1 MNRPKQ
7 KADKT
12 TNKTRVISPY
22 RDARFMRDFEAF
34 VADCISQ
41 SLAPT
46 SVCNALM
53 ISTSI
58 PAPTLYPL
66 EASKPVKKPAP
77 TSLSAMASPSPSGA
91 PRRVRSKV
99 APWWHGFYLNEP
111 LRRFRNPAQWR
122 DTSDI
127 LQCHYAHMSLL
138 ELGPVHTFTVRLRDD
153 IEAKARQQTSPLVW
167 LQQRIKSEL
176 GKALDRPVQFLLVI
190 EEEKRRLHC
199 HGEFQVS
206 VDEVAIARAAL
217 RKACGPWKKAP
228 QHQTKTEADPDD
240 GWAGYISKDF
250 WKTTP
255 WMRAL
260 LAPFKTSM
268 KVTFPGSALS
278 ITADL
283 NAEAKLLYGKHRAL
297 IIN

>member
-1 MNRPKQ
+1 MTRPKR

-12 TNKTRVISPY
+12 TNRTRVISPY

-34 VADCISQ
+34 VDSCISQ
-41 SLAPT
+41 PLAPT
-46 SVCNALM
+46 SVCNAPT
-53 ISTSI
+53 ICSSI

-66 EASKPVKKPAP
+66 EASKLVKKSAP

-91 PRRVRSKV
+91 PGRVRSKV
-99 APWWHGFYLNEP
+99 TPWWHGFYLNEP

-127 LQCHYAHMSLL
+127 LQCHYAHMTLL
-138 ELGPVHTFTVRLRDD
+138 EFGPVHTFTVRLRDD
-153 IEAKARQQTSPLVW
+153 IEANARRQPSPLVW

-176 GKALDRPVQFLLVI
+176 GKALNRPVQFLLVI

-206 VDEVAIARAAL
+206 AEEVAIARAAL
-217 RKACGPWKKAP
+217 RKACGSWKKAP
-228 QHQTKTEADPDD
+228 QHQTKTVLDPDD
-240 GWAGYISKDF
+240 GWAGYVSKDF

-255 WMRAL
+255 GMRAL
-260 LAPFKTSM
+260 FAPIKTNI

-283 NAEAKLLYGKHRAL
+283 NARAKLLYGEHRAL

>member
-1 MNRPKQ
+1 MNPPKR

-22 RDARFMRDFEAF
+22 RDARFMRDFEDF
-34 VADCISQ
+34 IADCISQ
-41 SLAPT
+41 CPAPT
-46 SVCNALM
+46 SVCNAPM
-53 ISTSI
+53 ISPSI

-66 EASKPVKKPAP
+66 EAPERVKKPAP
-77 TSLSAMASPSPSGA
+77 TPLSAMASPSPSRA
-91 PRRVRSKV
+91 PGRVRSKV
-99 APWWHGFYLNEP
+99 VPWWHGFYLNEP

-153 IEAKARQQTSPLVW
+153 IEAKARHQPSPLVW

-176 GKALDRPVQFLLVI
+176 RKALDRPVQFLLVI

-206 VDEVAIARAAL
+206 AGEVTAARAAL

-228 QHQTKTEADPDD
+228 QHQTKLRLIPTTD
-240 GWAGYISKDF
+240 GPATSQRTFGRLRRVCERFSRRSKP
-250 WKTTP
+250 T
-255 WMRAL
+255 
-260 LAPFKTSM
+260 
-268 KVTFPGSALS
+268 
-278 ITADL
+278 
-283 NAEAKLLYGKHRAL
+283 
-297 IIN
+297 